1 MNARVLHAHANGSNA
16 PPASPTLPTINR
28 DPAWCMMVL
37 AGALEGLADMCQ
49 PELEEAD
56 EQLNLLHRSN
66 LSALFTLLH
75 DYADAARRALPEE
88 IGGAT

>member
-1 MNARVLHAHANGSNA
+1 MSNVVA
-16 PPASPTLPTINR
+16 IHPPKPALPTIDR
-28 DPAWCMMVL
+28 DAPWCMLVL
-37 AGALEGLADMCQ
+37 AEALEGLGDMCQ
-49 PELEEAD
+49 LEGSDSASN

-88 IGGAT
+88 

>member
-1 MNARVLHAHANGSNA
+1 MNTRSVMSKSVSIHSTK
-16 PPASPTLPTINR
+16 PALPTINR
-28 DPAWCMMVL
+28 DPAWCMMLL
-37 AGALEGLADMCQ
+37 ADALEGLGDMCQ
-49 PELEEAD
+49 LEGEGSAGE

-75 DYADAARRALPEE
+75 DYADAVRRALPED